1 MKCAACGGSNEAG
14 SSWCT
19 SCGKPLGAG
28 VAKTSPGE
36 PAAAAFE
43 VGPAIKTEPSSG
55 PLVSEKPATVAKQDP
70 LAAGSIIDNKY
81 KLVRV
86 LGEGG
91 MGIVYLAEDIHSG
104 IQIVLKAMRPELSH
118 RKDVR
123 ERTLA
128 EGRTLARIDHPNVV
142 HLNAIVA
149 DHTGLWLAMQYIDG
163 ESLDKTIKRYR
174 GENHFVS
181 FTVAMDIFRQIL
193 DGVAAAHREGVIHR
207 DLKPANVLVRRKDG
221 VAKVTDFG
229 IAKPEEQARVGQGN
243 TKGVIGSLWYM
254 SPEQV
259 QGRRDLD
266 KRLDIYALGILLFEL
281 LTGSVPFQA
290 ESSYEI
296 MRLHVEEPLP
306 RVLDRR
312 KDAPAWV
319 DRILARACAKKREDR
334 YHSCEEFLADIDREM
349 GSGMR
354 PAAGA
359 TRILPSLPAPEPTQS
374 DEAAKPV
381 EGGLATK
388 QPAPKADPPKG
399 KEPKSVELE
408 RPSSAAQT
416 NPAVEGSSKLP
427 KLAIVV
433 GLLLAA
439 AAGGYFLLRAPESK
453 PKPKTQ
459 SSSPVEAETTS
470 SSLPADAATASAS
483 AAGSST
489 RVPDPMATLVG
500 RWKSEGGTDFDAV
513 RVGDT
518 VEFRVVDPAQFAP
531 VEYAV
536 GEARFTLRVG
546 SPAGTFKVE
555 ETMRPFFNEP
565 FDPKARTTCQEI
577 WTEVE
582 GKPLLATLDGEALRV
597 DFARATF
604 SPSMA
609 VVKDGKVV
617 KCQSLRGSVAGRG
630 RTTLKRQP

>member
-1 MKCAACGGSNEAG
+1 M
-14 SSWCT
+14 
-19 SCGKPLGAG
+19 
-28 VAKTSPGE
+28 
-36 PAAAAFE
+36 PA
-43 VGPAIKTEPSSG
+43 VKTEPSSG
-55 PLVSEKPATVAKQDP
+55 PLVSDKAAVAKQDP

-81 KLVRV
+81 KLMRV

-149 DHTGLWLAMQYIDG
+149 DHTGLWLVMQYIDG

-193 DGVAAAHREGVIHR
+193 DGVAAAHRDGVIHR

-306 RVLDRR
+306 RVLERR

-349 GSGMR
+349 GAGLR

-359 TRILPSLPAPEPTQS
+359 TRILPSIPAPEPTQS
-374 DEAAKPV
+374 DDEKKPAAVSPTTKP
-381 EGGLATK
+381 
-388 QPAPKADPPKG
+388 PAPKPTTQHV
-399 KEPKSVELE
+399 KETAAAAEA
-408 RPSSAAQT
+408 PSSAAQT
-416 NPAVEGSSKLP
+416 SPDAEGSSRLP
-427 KLAIVV
+427 KIAVALALVV
-433 GLLLAA
+433 AA
-439 AAGGYFLLRAPESK
+439 GVGGYFLLGRSDSK
-453 PKPKTQ
+453 PKQTPQ
-459 SSSPVEAETTS
+459 ASSDVDTEPSAPTE
-470 SSLPADAATASAS
+470 PAASAS
-483 AAGSST
+483 SIAAST
-489 RVPDPMATLVG
+489 RVRPADVMATLVG

-536 GEARFTLRVG
+536 GEARFTLRLG
-546 SPAGTFKVE
+546 TPAGTFKVE
-555 ETMRPFFNEP
+555 ETMRPFFKEP

-577 WTEVE
+577 WSEVE
-582 GKPLLATLDGEALRV
+582 GKPLLATLDGESLRV